1 MELENKEF
9 IAILTI
15 NNKEKLKLRCRLHH
29 IGENEVTTDGDDDG
43 MMDR

>member
-29 IGENEVTTDGDDDG
+29 IGENEVTSDEGF
-43 MMDR
+43 MKNVP